1 MNPYSHLRV
10 ADAHALVDEYREQ
23 AHQLLVLLAEA
34 TALLEQSG
42 HGDMI
47 MIGAGR
53 RIDRAAGRIEDAIYT
68 AEQEDQAEL
77 ADREGWKEDER

>member
-1 MNPYSHLRV
+1 MSNPYSHLRV
-10 ADAHALVDEYREQ
+10 CDARALVDDYRQ
-23 AHQLLVLLAEA
+23 YAHDLLVLLAEA

-42 HGDMI
+42 LGD

-53 RIDRAAGRIEDAIYT
+53 RIDRIAGVIEDDIYA

-77 ADREGWKEDER
+77 ADREGWKEDTR

>member
-1 MNPYSHLRV
+1 MNPYAHLRV
-10 ADAHALVDEYREQ
+10 ADAERLLNEYREQ
-23 AHQLLVLLAEA
+23 AHQLLVLPAEA

-47 MIGAGR
+47 AAGR

-77 ADREGWKEDER
+77 ADREGWKEDDR

>member
-10 ADAHALVDEYREQ
+10 CDAHTLVDDYRQ
-23 AHQLLVLLAEA
+23 FAHDLLLLLAEA

-47 MIGAGR
+47 AAGR
-53 RIDRAAGRIEDAIYT
+53 RIDRIAGVIEDNILY
-68 AEQEDQAEL
+68 AEQQDQAEL
-77 ADREGWKEDER
+77 ADREGWKEDTR

>member
-1 MNPYSHLRV
+1 MNPHSHLRV
-10 ADAHALVDEYREQ
+10 CDARALVDDYRQ
-23 AHQLLVLLAEA
+23 YAHDLLVLLAEA

-47 MIGAGR
+47 GAGR
-53 RIDRAAGRIEDAIYT
+53 RIDRAAGRIEDAIHT

-77 ADREGWKEDER
+77 ADREGWKEDDR

>member
-10 ADAHALVDEYREQ
+10 CDARALVDDYRQ
-23 AHQLLVLLAEA
+23 YAHDLLVLLSEA

-42 HGDMI
+42 HGD

-53 RIDRAAGRIEDAIYT
+53 RIDRAAGRIEDAIHT

-77 ADREGWKEDER
+77 ADREGWKEDTR

>member
-10 ADAHALVDEYREQ
+10 CDARALVDDYREQ

-42 HGDMI
+42 HGDLI
-47 MIGAGR
+47 AAGR
-53 RIDRAAGRIEDAIYT
+53 RIDRIAGVIEDDIYA

-77 ADREGWKEDER
+77 ADREGWKEDTR

>member
-10 ADAHALVDEYREQ
+10 CDARALVDDYRQ
-23 AHQLLVLLAEA
+23 YAHDLLVLLAEA

-47 MIGAGR
+47 GEGR
-53 RIDRAAGRIEDAIYT
+53 RIDIIAGVIEDNILYSE
-68 AEQEDQAEL
+68 EQDQAEL
-77 ADREGWKEDER
+77 ADREGWKEDTR

>member
-10 ADAHALVDEYREQ
+10 CDAHALVDDYRQ
-23 AHQLLVLLAEA
+23 YAHDLLVLLAEA

-47 MIGAGR
+47 GAGR
-53 RIDRAAGRIEDAIYT
+53 RIDRAAGVIEDNILYSE
-68 AEQEDQAEL
+68 EQDQAEL
-77 ADREGWKEDER
+77 ADREGLKEDTR

>member
-1 MNPYSHLRV
+1 MSNPYSHLRV
-10 ADAHALVDEYREQ
+10 CDAHALVDEYRER
-23 AHQLLVLLAEA
+23 AHQLLVLLVKA

-47 MIGAGR
+47 AEGR
-53 RIDRAAGRIEDAIYT
+53 RIDRAAGVIEDAIYV

-77 ADREGWKEDER
+77 AEREGRKEDTR

>member
-10 ADAHALVDEYREQ
+10 ADAHALVDDYREQ
-23 AHQLLVLLAEA
+23 AHQLLVLLAKA

-47 MIGAGR
+47 GAGR
-53 RIDRAAGRIEDAIYT
+53 RIDRIAGVIEDDIYA

-77 ADREGWKEDER
+77 ADREGWKEDTR

>member
-10 ADAHALVDEYREQ
+10 CDARALVDEYREQ
-23 AHQLLVLLAEA
+23 AHQLLVLLDEA

-47 MIGAGR
+47 GAGR
-53 RIDRAAGRIEDAIYT
+53 KIDRAAGVIEDAIYT
-68 AEQEDQAEL
+68 AEQEDQAKL
-77 ADREGWKEDER
+77 ADREGWEEDTR

>member
-1 MNPYSHLRV
+1 MNPYSYLRV
-10 ADAHALVDEYREQ
+10 CDARALVDDYRQ
-23 AHQLLVLLAEA
+23 YAHDLLVLLADA

-42 HGDMI
+42 HGD